1 MSVINVETVVLMI
14 TQPMNKAFCQ
24 SILTTRKKPNSEC
37 YLYLIFLKINIF
49 HFRCY
54 GLRTTDYC

>member
-24 SILTTRKKPNSEC
+24 SILTTRKKPNKVSVIC
-37 YLYLIFLKINIF
+37 ILSFLK
-49 HFRCY
+49 
-54 GLRTTDYC
+54 